1 MFSFL
6 YHCQDFYRTWL
17 YIWVTWRVSYRKQEL
32 LTFASTWD
40 HSRFWW
46 GPCWSTVV
54 LLCVFTFWVSCCDVR
69 LIFPHGSDVRFVFAS
84 SCLWGARVLF
94 TLFVCMWW
102 CPTCDDV
109 QHILCCIFDLFFFVL
124 CTLCCQFLWIVHLWL
139 PLRYSLTFIV
149 NIDQLIRR
157 TWPRIRKHF
166 LLILYLKTLKTLLV
180 N

>member
-17 YIWVTWRVSYRKQEL
+17 YIWATWRVSYRKQEL

-46 GPCWSTVV
+46 DPCWSTVV

-84 SCLWGARVLF
+84 SCLWGARVSF

-102 CPTCDDV
+102 CPTQYCAVFLFCFSSSCVLYVASFSRLSICDFPFG
-109 QHILCCIFDLFFFVL
+109 IL
-124 CTLCCQFLWIVHLWL
+124 W
-139 PLRYSLTFIV
+139 R
-149 NIDQLIRR
+149 
-157 TWPRIRKHF
+157 
-166 LLILYLKTLKTLLV
+166 LL
-180 N
+180 

>member
-6 YHCQDFYRTWL
+6 YHCKDFYRTWL

-46 GPCWSTVV
+46 GPFWSTVV

-102 CPTCDDV
+102 CPTHIVLYFWFVFLRLVYSMLPVSLDCPFVIAPSVFSDV
-109 QHILCCIFDLFFFVL
+109 YCKYR
-124 CTLCCQFLWIVHLWL
+124 
-139 PLRYSLTFIV
+139 PV
-149 NIDQLIRR
+149 NSKNLAKN
-157 TWPRIRKHF
+157 P
-166 LLILYLKTLKTLLV
+166 
-180 N
+180 